1 MKFVPENELGVLYL
15 FARNHRKLGF
25 ERIVKITGGFPDIIA
40 IRNRKLVKIELEYKI
55 SRFLR
60 HYKTCYFDAKDY
72 ELDEDEHDWIFRR
85 RPRRSK
91 NLRPVIRF
99 PKSKYKVQGEKFETI
114 KGARPII
121 MTGAIIK
128 PAMVVRWKV
137 RRYTLKDKVD
147 VIVCWEKDIDIKD
160 EIEVIELSKLKD
172 VLKIRY
178 FP

>member
-1 MKFVPENELGVLYL
+1 LKFVPENELGVLYL

-25 ERIVKITGGFPDIIA
+25 EKIVKITGEFPDIIA
-40 IRNRKLVKIELEYKI
+40 IRNGKLVKIELEYKI

-85 RPRRSK
+85 KHRRNKNFRPF
-91 NLRPVIRF
+91 IRF
-99 PKSKYKVQGEKFETI
+99 QKIKYKVQGEKFETI
-114 KGARPII
+114 KGAQPII

-128 PAMVVRWKV
+128 PVMAVRWKV
-137 RRYTLKDKVD
+137 RRYTLKDQVD
-147 VIVCWEKDIDIKD
+147 VIVCWEKDRDLKD

-172 VLKIRY
+172 ILR
-178 FP
+178 